1 MLKTQLCFSTPT
13 LSSSFSG
20 FTEYLSGSQQYGTFV
35 DDINASGTFSRS
47 WKGKTY
53 DEFLFSTSGFEK
65 WMIVTRDSVG
75 GRVGV
80 TDTRHY
86 ADELRTIKKS
96 SINNQPYQAKQ
107 YNRGGSN
114 EDPWISLTDHGA
126 GLILYGAGT
135 VMH

>member
-1 MLKTQLCFSTPT
+1 M
-13 LSSSFSG
+13 
-20 FTEYLSGSQQYGTFV
+20 

-126 GLILYGAGT
+126 GLILYGAGNHGANNKYLKEFYGMN
-135 VMH
+135 VFIRDSADCV